1 MYLSPRGEFLTIRDH
16 LEGDTNPY
24 AFYYTP
30 PPPYQPPPPNTNQNN
45 TNRNT
50 GSGIR
55 RNRRSRRGGN
65 LASSVLPSFLT
76 SLALF

>member
-55 RNRRSRRGGN
+55 RNRRSRQ
-65 LASSVLPSFLT
+65 
-76 SLALF
+76 